1 MPAPAWLV
9 LAERCHRPAPGM
21 TTTLGRL
28 LGTLGR
34 CYGKPPEPVTRDPFQ
49 MILWEQVGY
58 LVTDAQRKVA
68 FDALRTE
75 VGLSADAIAAASDG
89 TLHRIARLGGHVAA
103 DSRGNRLRQSAELVL
118 RRWNGD
124 LGAALRLPVP
134 QARKALSE
142 FSGIGEPGADKILVF
157 AGKARLLPLDSNGLR
172 VLGRVGLI
180 VEHKDYRKTYRGA
193 QQVLAPSLPKS
204 YDALIAAHQLLR
216 QHGQV
221 LCKTNAPACHTCPVR
236 PSCKYAS

>member
-1 MPAPAWLV
+1 
-9 LAERCHRPAPGM
+9 M

-75 VGLSADAIAAASDG
+75 AGLSADAIAAASDG
-89 TLHRIARLGGHVAA
+89 TLHRIARLGGHMAA

-134 QARKALSE
+134 QARKALAE

-193 QQVLAPSLPKS
+193 QQVLARHFRRVTMRSLRRTSCCASTGRCSARPTHRR
-204 YDALIAAHQLLR
+204 A
-216 QHGQV
+216 
-221 LCKTNAPACHTCPVR
+221 TPVR
-236 PSCKYAS
+236 YALRASMPRSRPCEPLDIHSSPRPS